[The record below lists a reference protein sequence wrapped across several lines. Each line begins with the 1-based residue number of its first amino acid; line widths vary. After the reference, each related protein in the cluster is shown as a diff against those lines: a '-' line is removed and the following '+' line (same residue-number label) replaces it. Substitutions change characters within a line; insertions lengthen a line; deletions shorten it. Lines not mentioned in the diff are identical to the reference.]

1 MAISNNLFAKTFL
14 VPPPVPD
21 RWVCTAAMCRRAAI
35 PWSLYEASRFL
46 QLPQQKMEGKG
57 LIQMFC
63 CPVEKYPRGFEK
75 EQGWRDFRA
84 YCMRDVEAERIVYKR
99 LCKSFGVEKEPGFAF
114 DARMNSQGIP
124 VNREALT
131 NALTLVELCETKVN
145 AEFAEITGGLKP
157 SQRDKV
163 LEWLRT
169 RGYPALDLKANTM
182 EAVLED
188 PPETMDTTALRAL
201 ELRAGSAFAA
211 VKKIPVMLAASE
223 HGGNRVRGG
232 FLWSGALRTHR
243 WSGRIVQPQNFKRPT
258 IKDTELAYSMIKR
271 GCDAEDFDLLW
282 DTGVVEVIASCV
294 RHFIELPGK
303 TILDADYSNI
313 EARITPW
320 LCHQTAMLDEFRRGE
335 DPYIAMAQTIFN
347 TTKVSKDQR
356 FVGKVACLSCQFQVG
371 WVKFQKMCA
380 AYGRQLPDET
390 CQLAVEKYRAKRD
403 KLVQMWTEINN
414 AAKRAIRKTGT
425 IQHAGRI
432 QFVFGK
438 LATAD
443 FHALQMKLPSGH
455 KLTYPLAKIVNTS
468 KQFGKNVA
476 EVEEIQFWGPHP
488 TRSQWG
494 WQSTYGGKLL
504 ENATQA
510 VGGDFMTHGLL
521 EAETRGYHC
530 FATIHDQAL
539 CVKEDGL
546 TAEGLREALCV
557 LPAWA
562 EDFPLDATA
571 NETACYTKD

>member
-1 MAISNNLFAKTFL
+1 M
-14 VPPPVPD
+14 
-21 RWVCTAAMCRRAAI
+21 
-35 PWSLYEASRFL
+35 
-46 QLPQQKMEGKG
+46 
-57 LIQMFC
+57 
-63 CPVEKYPRGFEK
+63 
-75 EQGWRDFRA
+75 
-84 YCMRDVEAERIVYKR
+84 
-99 LCKSFGVEKEPGFAF
+99 
-114 DARMNSQGIP
+114 
-124 VNREALT
+124 
-131 NALTLVELCETKVN
+131 
-145 AEFAEITGGLKP
+145 
-157 SQRDKV
+157 
-163 LEWLRT
+163 
-169 RGYPALDLKANTM
+169 
-182 EAVLED
+182 
-188 PPETMDTTALRAL
+188 
-201 ELRAGSAFAA
+201 
-211 VKKIPVMLAASE
+211 
-223 HGGNRVRGG
+223 
-232 FLWSGALRTHR
+232 
-243 WSGRIVQPQNFKRPT
+243 
-258 IKDTELAYSMIKR
+258 
-271 GCDAEDFDLLW
+271 
-282 DTGVVEVIASCV
+282 VEVIASCV
-294 RHFIELPGK
+294 RHFIEVPGK
-303 TILDADYSNI
+303 LILDADYSNI

-320 LCHQTAMLDEFRRGE
+320 LCHQTDMLDEFRKYDHVLHTEGKDAAKPF
-335 DPYIAMAQTIFN
+335 DPYVKMAEVIFN
-347 TTKVSKDQR
+347 TNKVSGDQR
-356 FVGKVACLSCQFQVG
+356 FVGKQATLACQFSVG

-403 KLVQMWTEINN
+403 KIVQMWTEINN

-443 FHALQMKLPSGH
+443 FHALQMRLPSGH
-455 KLTYPLAKIVNTS
+455 KLTYPLAKLVNTT

-521 EAETRGYHC
+521 EAEKRGYRC

-571 NETACYTKD
+571 NETAFYTKD